1 MPCVVLHFLEGM
13 GREKILMVGFRHLP
27 QVSHVPLLVFFY
39 FCYLNKELKVRLLL
53 LFDRV

>member
-13 GREKILMVGFRHLP
+13 GREKILMVGFRQLP